1 MFILKSL
8 TSHYHL
14 LIKTKFQNKQ
24 LKYLN
29 VDKIYNLM
37 LRNIEKIHIKRLF
50 NVRYFL
56 YDNTVCCYRINLNEI

>member
-37 LRNIEKIHIKRLF
+37 LRNIEKIHIF
-50 NVRYFL
+50 NVCSMFDIFCMIIRFVAIVL
-56 YDNTVCCYRINLNEI
+56 I

>member
-8 TSHYHL
+8 TSHYHV
-14 LIKTKFQNKQ
+14 LIKTEFQNKQ

-37 LRNIEKIHIKRLF
+37 LRNIEKIHIF
-50 NVRYFL
+50 NVRSMF
-56 YDNTVCCYRINLNEI
+56 DIVCMIIRFVAIVLI